1 MAATMVSSVITAQ
14 SVQKDGRV
22 WVTEQHVDS
31 LGAQYT
37 VTYLA
42 HDASVVAAHLAA
54 DAVSLLTAAASA
66 EVATNVN
73 GVITYGSL
81 FTPTLNYST
90 IAQNANALTAI
101 WLTLTQTQAIM
112 LGDYFNII
120 PLSGLESTFGWSV
133 AQATQLSAQYFVPY
147 AALAAS
153 VRAAAGAL

>member
-1 MAATMVSSVITAQ
+1 MTATMVSSVVTAQ

-31 LGAQYT
+31 LGATYT

-42 HDASVVAAHLAA
+42 HDTSEIAAHLAA
-54 DAVSLLTAAASA
+54 DAISLLAAAASA

-73 GVITYGSL
+73 GVLTYGSV
-81 FTPTLNYST
+81 FVPTLNYST
-90 IAQNANALTAI
+90 IAANANALTAI

-112 LGDYFNII
+112 LGDYLNNV
-120 PLSGLESTFGWSV
+120 PLSGLTSTFGWSA
-133 AQATQLSAQYFVPY
+133 AQAAQLQTQYFVPY

-153 VRAAAGAL
+153 IRTAAGGI